1 MVGIVEVQSGVAC
14 DARKEGTGRQAV
26 IAGHFAGDIPDLAAV
41 RDGSRDGGV
50 SDFCRG
56 PDWKGSADDFRGEPR
71 FRRAGRMGG
80 LELGETLM
88 ETGVAGCP
96 SRWNGV
102 MRESD
107 GDGGGGTVRGGVIGT
122 ASEKR

>member
-1 MVGIVEVQSGVAC
+1 M
-14 DARKEGTGRQAV
+14 
-26 IAGHFAGDIPDLAAV
+26 IAGHFAGDIPDISAV

-56 PDWKGSADDFRGEPR
+56 PAWKGSADDFRGEPR
-71 FRRAGRMGG
+71 FRRAGRVVRVE
-80 LELGETLM
+80 LEEILM
-88 ETGVAGCP
+88 EPGVTCCP
-96 SRWNGV
+96 LLWNGV

-122 ASEKR
+122 ASNRR